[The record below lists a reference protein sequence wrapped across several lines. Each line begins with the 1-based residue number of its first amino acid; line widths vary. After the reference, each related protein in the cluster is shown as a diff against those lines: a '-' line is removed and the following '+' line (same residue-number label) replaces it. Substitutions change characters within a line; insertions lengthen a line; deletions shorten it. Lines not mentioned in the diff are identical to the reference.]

1 MKGAIIAKSLVRQS
15 ISTKETKKV
24 LKKCLTN
31 TRWYG
36 KVMNCQQTVL
46 MSAKTDDKR
55 TLIIEQYNQP
65 WRFLKKPDHESDQ
78 ASEIF
83 SVV

>member
-1 MKGAIIAKSLVRQS
+1 MEIVARNKYNFKLLKTMSW
-15 ISTKETKKV
+15 KK

-31 TRWYG
+31 TSDYDILDELSLR
-36 KVMNCQQTVL
+36 QT
-46 MSAKTDDKR
+46 TQR

>member
-15 ISTKETKKV
+15 ISTEKTKKV
-24 LKKCLTN
+24 WKKCLTN
-31 TRWYG
+31 TRWYD
-36 KVMNCQQTVL
+36 KVMNCQQTVR
-46 MSAKTDDKR
+46 MSAKTDKKR

-65 WRFLKKPDHESDQ
+65 WRFLEKPDHESGQ